1 MLTKGLIYDNYLC
14 IMNKVICREIEIS
27 RIQTRLASESTEFVV
42 VYGRRRVGKTWLVR
56 NSIPMLLDRDDYVYL
71 EVTGTIS
78 DDSRMSPSK
87 ESFYNS
93 LNLSWSIS
101 FGELLFD
108 PSVDCRNINIENLF
122 FLKLAEKIYTQK
134 KQKLILFFD
143 ELPWIAKT
151 SKTFY
156 DGILFFRNNA
166 VRDNKNVKIFVS
178 GSATSWMLDNIVNAK
193 GSAALR
199 ATEIIK
205 LYPLSLLE
213 TSRYLFEK
221 CKLSCSNEI
230 VFEIYL
236 CVGGIPYY
244 LDYIN
249 PQKTWLENLH
259 TLTST
264 ETGLLNMNVEHDKI
278 FSILFEKPQFHKKV
292 VDYIATSRYG
302 KTALEISQKIILQD
316 KPNGKMSKT
325 LRELVNCDILEKR
338 EQLFH
343 KGKRAKYFIKDSFLN
358 FYYKWLNGKKQIN
371 LFGFTDLIH
380 SSAYRSWC
388 GIMFELI
395 LYSHHRLVMK
405 TLGYSQIT
413 YENYLYHY
421 ESGKSRRQID
431 LIFVLPRLKTLII
444 CEARYRNNY
453 ELSKADVDSAYE
465 KKQDIQAYMKRHKKS
480 YDVKL
485 CYITKT
491 ALNKNRAYQ
500 ELLPLEMTFDQLFHI

>member
-1 MLTKGLIYDNYLC
+1 
-14 IMNKVICREIEIS
+14 MNKVICREKELS
-27 RIQTRLASESTEFVV
+27 RIKTRLASESTEFIV

-56 NSIPMLLDRDDYVYL
+56 NAIPMLLDQDNYVYL

-78 DDSRMSPSK
+78 DDSRLLPSK

-93 LNLSWSIS
+93 LNLSWNIS

-108 PSVDCRNINIENLF
+108 PSADSRNMNIENLF
-122 FLKLAEKIYTQK
+122 FLKLSEKIHSFK
-134 KQKLILFFD
+134 KQKIILFFD

-166 VRDNKNVKIFVS
+166 VRDNKNIKIFVS

-205 LYPLSLLE
+205 LYPLTLFE

-221 CKLSCSNEI
+221 CKMSCSNEI
-230 VFEIYL
+230 VYEIYL
-236 CVGGIPYY
+236 CIGGIPYY
-244 LDYIN
+244 LDYVN
-249 PQKTWLENLH
+249 PQKTWVENLYS
-259 TLTST
+259 LTST
-264 ETGLLNMNVEHDKI
+264 ETGLLNMDVEHDKI

-302 KTALEISQKIILQD
+302 KTVMEISQKIIFQ
-316 KPNGKMSKT
+316 KKSNGKISKT
-325 LRELVNCDILEKR
+325 LRELVACDILEKR

-343 KGKRAKYFIKDSFLN
+343 KSKQAKYFIKDNFLN
-358 FYYKWLNGKKQIN
+358 FYYKWLNRQKQIK
-371 LFGFTDLIH
+371 LSSFTDLIH

-395 LYSHHRLVMK
+395 LFTHHKMVMR
-405 TLGYSQIT
+405 TLGYQKLA
-413 YENYLYHY
+413 YETFLYHY
-421 ESGKSRRQID
+421 EKNKSKRQID
-431 LIFVLPRLKTLII
+431 LIIVLPRLRTLII
-444 CEARYRNNY
+444 CEAKYRINY
-453 ELSKADVDSAYE
+453 ELSKADIDSAYE
-465 KKQDIQAYMKRHKKS
+465 KKQDIHACMKRHKKS
-480 YDVKL
+480 YEVKI

-491 ALNKNRAYQ
+491 PLKKNRAYQ
-500 ELLPLEMTFDQLFHI
+500 ELLPLEMTFDQVFKSED

>member
-1 MLTKGLIYDNYLC
+1 
-14 IMNKVICREIEIS
+14 MNKVICREKELNIIEN
-27 RIQTRLASESTEFVV
+27 RLTSESTEFIV

-56 NSIPMLLDRDDYVYL
+56 NSIPMLLAPDKYVYL
-71 EVTGTIS
+71 EVTGTIN
-78 DDSRMSPSK
+78 DDFRVSPSK

-101 FGELLFD
+101 FGEVLFD
-108 PSVDCRNINIENLF
+108 PSSDCRNMNIENLF
-122 FLKLAEKIYTQK
+122 FLKLSEKVHTFK
-134 KQKLILFFD
+134 KKKLILFFD
-143 ELPWIAKT
+143 ELPWIAKV

-166 VRDNKNVKIFVS
+166 VRDNKNIKVFVS
-178 GSATSWMLDNIVNAK
+178 GSATSWMLDNVVNAK

-205 LYPLSLLE
+205 LSPLTLYE
-213 TSRYLFEK
+213 TRRYLIEK

-230 VFEIYL
+230 VYEIYL
-236 CVGGIPYY
+236 CIGGIPYY

-249 PQKTWLENLH
+249 SQKTWLENIY

-264 ETGLLNMNVEHDKI
+264 ETGLLNMDVEHDKI

-302 KTALEISQKIILQD
+302 KTSLEISEKIISQS
-316 KPNGKMSKT
+316 KPNGKLSRA
-325 LRELVNCDILEKR
+325 LRELLKCDILEKR

-343 KGKRAKYFIKDSFLN
+343 KSKLAKYFIKDNFLN
-358 FYYKWLNGKKQIN
+358 FYYKWLIGKKKMN
-371 LFGFTDLIH
+371 LSAYTDLIH

-395 LYSHHRLVMK
+395 LYSHHWMIMK
-405 TLGYSQIT
+405 ALGFHRIA
-413 YENYLYHY
+413 YETYLYHY
-421 ESGKSRRQID
+421 ERGKSKRQID
-431 LIFVLPRLKTLII
+431 LIIVLPRLKTLII
-444 CEARYRNNY
+444 CEVRYRNKY
-453 ELSKADVDSAYE
+453 ELSISDIDSAYE
-465 KKQDIQAYMKRHKKS
+465 KKQDILDYIKRHKKS
-480 YDVKL
+480 YEVKL

-491 ALNKNRAYQ
+491 PLKKNSVYQ
-500 ELLPLEMTFDQLFHI
+500 DLLPLEMTFDQLFMPDSSR